1 MKTYSGE
8 IVNSKGQCKIEFYY
22 KNKKLRTLFFITD
35 KKSPNVLGRV
45 ILGKLKLNWES
56 IFNSY
61 VVTKKCNSNNEY
73 LYKIISDYESVS
85 SDELGTLK
93 DVEIEYLYNQMRIVS
108 FFKPA
113 LYHIV

>member
-1 MKTYSGE
+1 MCW
-8 IVNSKGQCKIEFYY
+8 V
-22 KNKKLRTLFFITD
+22 
-35 KKSPNVLGRV
+35 V